1 MVWVYINKPQYLNLN
16 CRDQNWTQPSMC
28 GLTSTKRR
36 RIITSLVLP
45 LMSCG
50 CSPRSSL
57 PLLLQLC
64 SAASGSACCPQVSKA
79 APNHRDPSLCSAFW
93 RWHPSTRLHTCLCT
107 CCTRNLWLTWVLD
120 NLFEAPSSMK
130 AWARWTF
137 EVTSNLGCSMI

>member
-36 RIITSLVLP
+36 GITTSLSLP
-45 LMSCG
+45 LMPRG
-50 CSPRSSL
+50 CSPGSSL
-57 PLLLQLC
+57 PLLLQPC

-79 APNHRDPSLCSAFW
+79 APNHADPSLCLVFW
-93 RWHPSTRLHTCLCT
+93 WWHPSTWLHTYCCT
-107 CCTRNLWLTWVLD
+107 CNSWLIWVLD
-120 NLFEAPSSMK
+120 NLFEAHSSMK
-130 AWARWTF
+130 TWARWIF